1 MIGANNWQQRTEL
14 LIGKRNIEKLNHS
27 NILVVGLGGVGAC
40 AAEMLCRSGI
50 GHLTI
55 IDGDTFQSSNLN
67 RQLPSLISNTGQKK
81 ATVLENRLKDINPN
95 IILKV
100 IDTYIPKEDMQNLFS
115 DTYDYV
121 IDAID
126 TLSPKIYLIY
136 NSLKKGIPLV
146 SSMGAGGKFDPS
158 LVRVADISES
168 HTCNLARILRKR
180 LHKLGIYDGFK
191 VVFSPETINPDTIEL
206 TEEELNKKSVVGTI
220 SYMPAIFGCHCA
232 SAVIRDLIGEV

>member
-1 MIGANNWQQRTEL
+1 MTGTNNWELRTRL
-14 LIGKRNIEKLNHS
+14 LVGEKNIKKLHQS
-27 NILVVGLGGVGAC
+27 HVLVVGLGGVGAC

-55 IDGDTFQSSNLN
+55 VDGDIFQLSNLN
-67 RQLPSLISNTGQKK
+67 RQLPSLNSNIGQKK
-81 ATVLENRLKDINPN
+81 ATVLENRLHDINPKIVLN
-95 IILKV
+95 V
-100 IDTYIPKEDMQNLFS
+100 IYEYISKDEMQNLF
-115 DTYDYV
+115 TEKYDYV

-146 SSMGAGGKFDPS
+146 SSMGAGGKYDPA
-158 LVRVADISES
+158 LVRIADISES

-180 LHKLGIYDGFK
+180 LHKLGIYEGFK
-191 VVFSPETINPDTIEL
+191 VVFSAETIDPETIEL

-220 SYMPAIFGCHCA
+220 SYMPVIFGCHCT
-232 SAVIRDLIGEV
+232 SVVIRDLIDIK